1 MYYGFDSLMK
11 CFYGLVIAAFL
22 ALAALPVTAFLAYH
36 SGQQNL
42 VVELDK
48 RGANMEE
55 YGWLYD
61 QRRKEFYRKG
71 EVEE

>member
-11 CFYGLVIAAFL
+11 CFYGLVVMVAV
-22 ALAALPVTAFLAYH
+22 ALAALPVTAYLAYH

-48 RGANMEE
+48 RGVNMEE

-61 QRRKEFYRKG
+61 ERDEEFYRKKEG
-71 EVEE
+71 E